1 MNCIPTIPYKILYFY
16 ISIYSNFGFAWLL
29 LINEWFLIFHFINTV
44 INCCRGQETLNEKRV
59 IGKIKK
65 RLRKLILIRIELYCV
80 YFSTSLTIK
89 IARANNEEDFLSGQ
103 PYRHSLVSLNV
114 EKLRDSKSGR
124 GERKC
129 VQRWGRSGEI
139 TI

>member
-1 MNCIPTIPYKILYFY
+1 MF
-16 ISIYSNFGFAWLL
+16 
-29 LINEWFLIFHFINTV
+29 
-44 INCCRGQETLNEKRV
+44 NEKRV
-59 IGKIKK
+59 IGKIRK
-65 RLRKLILIRIELYCV
+65 RSRKLILIRIELYCV

-129 VQRWGRSGEI
+129 VQR
-139 TI
+139 

>member
-1 MNCIPTIPYKILYFY
+1 MNCIPTILYKILYFY

-59 IGKIKK
+59 IGKIRK